1 MIEPT
6 DEPSASAPENRPSA
20 RLRTWWHPLLVQQL
34 RWLAGPVY
42 EVRDEV
48 PVGSMPLRIDILVLR
63 QREGSLSPHNQQALA
78 GLLEYWNQHT
88 LIEFKGPTDQLEA
101 GDFRTLLAYAHLYCV
116 QTDPLLSP
124 SRLNLL

>member
-1 MIEPT
+1 MT
-6 DEPSASAPENRPSA
+6 EPSSPPPGGAPESPPPP

-34 RWLAGPVY
+34 RLLASPVY

-48 PVGSMPLRIDILVLR
+48 NVGRLPLRIDILVLR
-63 QREGSLSPHNQQALA
+63 QREGSLPPHQQQALA
-78 GLLEYWNQHT
+78 GLLEHWNQHT

-116 QTDPLLSP
+116 QT
-124 SRLNLL
+124 